1 MRVLPSATGA
11 ALAVAATV
19 LLSPTAFAD
28 APGDNGTVKIHDA
41 KTGEELVKNEPHVCT
56 FYLDAFYF
64 DGRQQ
69 AAWEIDQQAPTGSAV
84 AAKGDITLDAEGHG
98 RTADMTLPDG
108 HYKLVW
114 NFDGE
119 HGSGKHKVFWVTCDK
134 GGTPTPSDT
143 ATTPGS
149 TAGGSTGG
157 STTGDTT
164 TGGTATGGSTTGGST
179 STGGSTGTPGTS
191 GSSGGSTTPAA
202 SPSATTGST
211 GGSLASTGASVGGI
225 AALAAVL
232 LGAGVFVR
240 FRRKGAARQH

>member
-41 KTGEELVKNEPHVCT
+41 KTDEELVKNEPHVCT

-69 AAWEIDQQAPTGSAV
+69 AAWEIDQQAPTGKAV
-84 AAKGDITLDAEGHG
+84 AAKGAITLDAKGHG

-119 HGSGKHKVFWVTCDK
+119 HGKAKHKVFWVACDN
-134 GGTPTPSDT
+134 GGTPTPSDSGSPTPSVSDTST
-143 ATTPGS
+143 APGS
-149 TAGGSTGG
+149 TSGGSSSGG
-157 STTGDTT
+157 SES
-164 TGGTATGGSTTGGST
+164 GGSSGGSE
-179 STGGSTGTPGTS
+179 SGGSTGTPGE
-191 GSSGGSTTPAA
+191 SGGSTSASP
-202 SPSATTGST
+202 SPSATTGSDS
-211 GGSLASTGASVGGI
+211 GSLASTGASVGGI

>member
-11 ALAVAATV
+11 ALAVAAAV
-19 LLSPTAFAD
+19 LLSPAAFAD

-41 KTGEELVKNEPHVCT
+41 RTGEELVKNEPHVCT
-56 FYLDAFYF
+56 FYLDAFSF

-69 AAWEIDQQAPTGSAV
+69 AAWEIDQQAPTGKAV
-84 AAKGDITLDAEGHG
+84 AAKGAITLDAEGHG

-119 HGSGKHKVFWVTCDK
+119 HGKAKHKVFWVACDK
-134 GGTPTPSDT
+134 GGTPTPSDSGSPTPSASDTST
-143 ATTPGS
+143 APGS
-149 TAGGSTGG
+149 TSSGGSSSGG
-157 STTGDTT
+157 SES
-164 TGGTATGGSTTGGST
+164 GGSSSGGSE
-179 STGGSTGTPGTS
+179 SGGSTGTPGE
-191 GSSGGSTTPAA
+191 SGGSTSATP
-202 SPSATTGST
+202 SPSASTGSDS
-211 GGSLASTGASVGGI
+211 GSLASTGASVGGV

>member
-41 KTGEELVKNEPHVCT
+41 RTGEELVKNEPHVCT

-69 AAWEIDQQAPTGSAV
+69 AAWEIDQQAPTGKAV
-84 AAKGDITLDAEGHG
+84 AAKGAITLDAKGHG

-119 HGSGKHKVFWVTCDK
+119 HGKAKHKVFWVACDN
-134 GGTPTPSDT
+134 GGTPTPSDSGSPTPSVSDTST
-143 ATTPGS
+143 APGS
-149 TAGGSTGG
+149 TSSGGSSSGG
-157 STTGDTT
+157 SES
-164 TGGTATGGSTTGGST
+164 GGSSGGSE
-179 STGGSTGTPGTS
+179 SGGSTGTPGE
-191 GSSGGSTTPAA
+191 SGGSTSA
-202 SPSATTGST
+202 SPSPSASTGSDS
-211 GGSLASTGASVGGI
+211 GSLASTGASVGGI

>member
-41 KTGEELVKNEPHVCT
+41 TTGEELVKNEPHVCT
-56 FYLDAFYF
+56 FYLDAFFF

-69 AAWEIDQQAPTGSAV
+69 AAYEIDQQAPTGKAIATS
-84 AAKGDITLDAEGHG
+84 GTITLDTKGHG

-114 NFDGE
+114 NFDTE
-119 HGSGKHKVFWVTCDK
+119 HGAAKHKVFWVEC
-134 GGTPTPSDT
+134 P
-143 ATTPGS
+143 
-149 TAGGSTGG
+149 STG
-157 STTGDTT
+157 S
-164 TGGTATGGSTTGGST
+164 
-179 STGGSTGTPGTS
+179 STGGSTGTGGTS
-191 GSSGGSTTPAA
+191 STGGDTSGSTSGGTTSGGASSGGTTSGGTSGTGGSTATGGSSGGTSTPTAA
-202 SPSATTGST
+202 PSATTGS
-211 GGSLASTGASVGGI
+211 GSLASTGASVGGI
-225 AALAAVL
+225 AGLAALL